1 MPDLVR
7 FGVSIEQD
15 LYERFDIKIA
25 RQGYKN
31 RSEAIRDLIRN
42 SLVEE
47 KWDYNAVVAGG
58 ISIVYN
64 HHHRDI
70 LTKIMDVQHDYYD
83 LIISS
88 QHVHLGHSGCLEIL
102 VVKGKSRK
110 IQELCESLK
119 SIKGV
124 RHVGITRT
132 GVSSEII

>member
-1 MPDLVR
+1 MADLVR
-7 FGVSIEQD
+7 FGVSIEQS
-15 LYERFDIKIA
+15 LHERFDKKITK
-25 RQGYKN
+25 QGYQS

-47 KWDYNAVVAGG
+47 SWDDNAVVAGG

-64 HHHRDI
+64 HHHRD
-70 LTKIMDVQHDYYD
+70 LLAKIMDVQHDYYD

-102 VVKGKSRK
+102 VVKGKALK

-124 RHVGITRT
+124 RHVGITKT
-132 GVSSEII
+132 GISSEII

>member
-7 FGVSIEQD
+7 FGVSIEHS
-15 LYERFDIKIA
+15 LYERFDRKIEK
-25 RQGYKN
+25 QGYKN

-47 KWDYNAVVAGG
+47 KWDYNAIVAGG

-64 HHHRDI
+64 HHHRDL
-70 LTKIMDVQHDYYD
+70 LTKIMDVQHDYHD

-102 VVKGKSRK
+102 VVKGKSKK
-110 IQELCESLK
+110 IQDLCEALR

-124 RHVGITRT
+124 RHVGITKT
-132 GVSSEII
+132 GISSEII